1 MNIYKLSNKQEDEMF
16 LTGQPVECDVA
27 MTMAE
32 FRDVSIEVGKP
43 IVIMLSSG
51 KKFKAVVNSFESF
64 QLNDKI
70 KGKIIVKRLEL
81 GK

>member
-1 MNIYKLSNKQEDEMF
+1 MNIYKLSDRQEDEMF
-16 LTGQPVECDVA
+16 LAGQLIECDVA
-27 MTMAE
+27 MTTAE
-32 FRDVSIEVGKP
+32 FRDAIIEVGKP

-51 KKFKAVVNSFESF
+51 KKFKAVVSSFESF

-70 KGKIIVKRLEL
+70 KGKIIVKRIEL